1 MRLARGP
8 SGQRRASYRRPAL
21 LRIPGL
27 YQPLIQ
33 HGLAYFAEAGG
44 VGAIDVVDVAMLPA
58 EAHALVVDGLHDFVQ
73 ALVHLVIGP
82 LEPHAILRHLQSAD
96 RHAAGVGRL
105 AGAEENLLAEKD
117 FHRLGRRGHIG
128 AFAHADAAV
137 ADQGL
142 RVAAADFILR
152 RARQRNLARHA
163 PGPFALEILA
173 LDLLGVFLDA
183 PALNVLE
190 LLEERQPL
198 GINAL
203 RVMNKTV
210 GIGEGDD
217 RPG

>member
-82 LEPHAILRHLQSAD
+82 LEPHAVLRHFQSAD

-105 AGAEENLLAEKD
+105 AGAEENLLAEED
-117 FHRLGRRGHIG
+117 FHRFGHRGHIG
-128 AFAHADAAV
+128 ASPT
-137 ADQGL
+137 QM
-142 RVAAADFILR
+142 
-152 RARQRNLARHA
+152 
-163 PGPFALEILA
+163 
-173 LDLLGVFLDA
+173 
-183 PALNVLE
+183 
-190 LLEERQPL
+190 QPL
-198 GINAL
+198 PTRAWASLPLISFCVAHGSAIWHGTPQGRLPSKYLHLNCLAYSW
-203 RVMNKTV
+203 M
-210 GIGEGDD
+210 
-217 RPG
+217 RPRLMFLSS